1 MRIHDV
7 AVCPLLNIFAVSG
20 ITNMVGSFVVDV
32 YDLDLDALS
41 VGGPLTKRCS
51 LGGPGASAPMNIGF
65 ECNSTHGKMAFTD
78 GLSPRPCLL
87 LLSDM
92 EQRSVHVIDVL
103 TQTHVGHVWRPGVF
117 VDTHAV
123 ATYASLVAVAS
134 NFDIRVFSGG
144 GATWSCVRMVNV
156 KIMFNLPPRSLQF
169 TRDGSKLV
177 AMVDG
182 RDSAPSVLHILQ
194 VKDWTFIGSVCAPT
208 SAADFE
214 DFGDAW
220 LVSACDCGLFTVN
233 KNVFAN
239 DRTAVVSR
247 FHASSIALFPR
258 GCFVVAGWWRLH
270 VLTSNDAILM
280 AGMSSLR
287 TAWMVAAARAVPRR
301 GSGDALR
308 FCKRR

>member
-1 MRIHDV
+1 
-7 AVCPLLNIFAVSG
+7 
-20 ITNMVGSFVVDV
+20 
-32 YDLDLDALS
+32 
-41 VGGPLTKRCS
+41 
-51 LGGPGASAPMNIGF
+51 
-65 ECNSTHGKMAFTD
+65 
-78 GLSPRPCLL
+78 
-87 LLSDM
+87 
-92 EQRSVHVIDVL
+92 
-103 TQTHVGHVWRPGVF
+103 
-117 VDTHAV
+117 
-123 ATYASLVAVAS
+123 
-134 NFDIRVFSGG
+134 
-144 GATWSCVRMVNV
+144 
-156 KIMFNLPPRSLQF
+156 
-169 TRDGSKLV
+169 
-177 AMVDG
+177 MVDG

-233 KNVFAN
+233 KNVFAS

-247 FHASSIALFPR
+247 FHASSIALFSR
-258 GCFVVAGWWRLH
+258 GCFVVAGWWGLH